1 MEDGQKSELWNNII
15 RAAEADP
22 RQEKAILGA
31 SGFSH
36 PVIAVG
42 VDEKRRRVVMI
53 SGESD
58 ARYAALAQGDIQ
70 AAMPSV
76 KVAMARPLAINFG
89 PIAKLISEVLG
100 KFSIGPEDVKWMND
114 NKEEFQK
121 RSLEIIGSGRITNI
135 VASPFSAV
143 GLNLLGV
150 FKEAMQQ
157 LFLIEIQK
165 SDNLT
170 IETIPR
176 LPTLNVQR
184 LAVLDPVEADRR
196 MGVCSIPLYDID
208 KESMEI
214 LSSKSN
220 VDLAKEILRKQDIL
234 QYFFPAADHLALGL
248 VDRGVKS
255 PSVLLEQLRKTPEE
269 GHPYGPL
276 EILKH
281 PASLI
286 EVVDALKD
294 RGLVTEVELG
304 YEVSANGNSYRAQ
317 VRSKPREGL
326 ISKLSKIFS
335 IKIDINLKDLFKQ

>member
-1 MEDGQKSELWNNII
+1 MRDAQKSELWNNII
-15 RAAEADP
+15 RAAEGDP
-22 RQEKAILGA
+22 RPEKAIRGA

-76 KVAMARPLAINFG
+76 KVAMARPLALNLG
-89 PIAKLISEVLG
+89 VVAKLISEVLG
-100 KFSIGPEDVKWMND
+100 KFSVGPKDAKWMSD
-114 NKEEFQK
+114 HKKEFQK
-121 RSLEIIGSGRITNI
+121 RSQDIIDSEKITNI
-135 VASPFSAV
+135 VASPFSAL
-143 GLNLLGV
+143 GLNLLAV

-170 IETIPR
+170 KTPTI
-176 LPTLNVQR
+176 NVQR

-220 VDLAKEILRKQDIL
+220 VDLAKEILRKHDIL

-248 VDRGVKS
+248 VDNGVNS
-255 PSVLLEQLRKTPEE
+255 PSVLLEQLRKTPRE

-276 EILKH
+276 EILKQ
-281 PASLI
+281 PASLL

-294 RGLVTEVELG
+294 RGLLTEVELG
-304 YEVSANGNSYRAQ
+304 YEVSPNGNSYRAQ
-317 VRSKPREGL
+317 VCSKPREGL
-326 ISKLSKIFS
+326 VSKLSKIFS
-335 IKIDINLKDLFKQ
+335 IKIDLSLKDLFKGIGQ